1 MALRFTL
8 TDLKIVLA
16 DLGQVFYFSAPSFL
30 APIPFAFFYGE
41 PLHFAF
47 SYFIIAVLVFLTGLA
62 LKKFFPQEKETETK
76 HAFLTASLL
85 WLLFTAFAAM
95 PFVFVQ
101 GTSFVD
107 GFFESMSA
115 ITTTGLSVLDNELD
129 SVPKSLV
136 FWRSFLGWFGGM
148 GIIVLAL
155 IGIVSAYSTTSKLFF
170 AEGRDDRIKP
180 NLKHTVKEL
189 WKIYLAI
196 TVLGIVA
203 LLAAGMGFFDAL
215 NYAMS
220 AVSTSG
226 VNTSPD
232 KLAIESNLLVEII
245 LTLLLVIGSTNFA
258 LHYVFIKKKSLK
270 VYLQSSE
277 FKSMLAFSLL
287 GGLLVLP
294 KIALFAQSFSEA
306 VRISF
311 FHSFSAQLGG
321 FMAITV
327 SYIAASDDFVKLV
340 FASLMVIGGSSGST
354 SGGLKVSRVLL
365 VLKQFFW
372 KIKETT
378 LTRGVVF
385 PRKFEGTEIEPQ
397 RLSDVN
403 HFVIVYLAVLFV
415 GTMFLTTSGN
425 SLADSFLEASSAQA
439 NAGIS
444 SGITYKGMPLPS
456 EISLIL
462 LMWLGRLDIIPLFVG
477 LGIVFSGRGAKPK
490 IFNQKT
496 S

>member
-1 MALRFTL
+1 MALRFSWS
-8 TDLKIVLA
+8 DLKIVLS

-30 APIPFAFFYGE
+30 APIPFSLWHGE

-47 SYFIIAVLVFLTGLA
+47 SYFIIALLVFLIGLA
-62 LKKFFPQEKETETK
+62 LKKFFSTGAETETK

-85 WLLFTAFAAM
+85 WLLFTAFAAT
-95 PFVFVQ
+95 PFVLVQ

-115 ITTTGLSVLDNELD
+115 ITTTGLSVLDSELG

-170 AEGRDDRIKP
+170 AEGRDDRITP

-189 WKIYLAI
+189 WKIYFAI
-196 TVLGIVA
+196 TLLGIVA
-203 LLAAGMGFFDAL
+203 LLLAGMNFFDSL

-232 KLAIESNLLVEII
+232 KLAIQSNLLVEII

-258 LHYVFIKKKSLK
+258 LHYILIKKKNVK

-277 FKSMLAFSLL
+277 FKAMLVFSIL

-294 KIALFAQSFSEA
+294 KISLFAPSLFHA
-306 VRISF
+306 LRISF

-321 FMAITV
+321 FMAVTV

-340 FASLMVIGGSSGST
+340 LATLMVIGGSSGST
-354 SGGLKVSRVLL
+354 SGGLKVSRVIL
-365 VLKQFFW
+365 VIKQFFW

-378 LTRGVVF
+378 LTRGAVF
-385 PRKFEGTEIEPQ
+385 PKKFEGTEVDTQ

-403 HFVIVYLAVLFV
+403 HFVVIYLAVLLL

-444 SGITYKGMPLPS
+444 SGITYKGMPLTT

-477 LGIVFSGRGAKPK
+477 FGLLFSGRKAKD
-490 IFNQKT
+490 F
-496 S
+496 